1 MTFHSMS
8 SERRPHRKYKYKAFP
23 LIITLTYVAAKTNAQ
38 ITGEGYVSEDAC
50 ALAIEAALESGYR
63 WVRTE
68 KDYAVFEK

>member
-8 SERRPHRKYKYKAFP
+8 SERKATRRYKYQAFP
-23 LIITLTYVAAKTNAQ
+23 LLITLTYISAKTNAQ
-38 ITGEGYVSEDAC
+38 MTGEGYVSEDAY